1 MAGSLNKTVIA
12 PVERVKY
19 LFVVLIYRNRPQI
32 GILPIGS
39 LSKILL
45 SLSEPMESEIY
56 GEGIQWV
63 Y

>member
-19 LFVVLIYRNRPQI
+19 LFVVLIYRNRPLI

-56 GEGIQWV
+56 GEGIQ
-63 Y
+63 